1 MIVFVAGLILE
12 AIKPVVA
19 IAVILSALVKA
30 TGTYFFVPHIMSIFF
45 LFSLRT
51 YASVHTI
58 CMDIVPPNLKKSKG
72 HILSFFRKSH
82 SVCIERL
89 NLILILTVSP
99 PYYFSTFIR
108 TKR

>member
-30 TGTYFFVPHIMSIFF
+30 TGTYFFVPHNEY

>member
-30 TGTYFFVPHIMSIFF
+30 TGTYFFVPHNEYFF

-51 YASVHTI
+51 YA
-58 CMDIVPPNLKKSKG
+58 
-72 HILSFFRKSH
+72 
-82 SVCIERL
+82 
-89 NLILILTVSP
+89 
-99 PYYFSTFIR
+99 
-108 TKR
+108 